1 MMGFN
6 ELSKLWFLTLLI
18 PVIIFYFL
26 KLKRPKVKVPSLFLW
41 QQVLD
46 DKRVNSPFQRFKRH
60 ILLLL
65 QLILLTLLVLAAT
78 NPYFLGN
85 MNNAKRIPI
94 LIDISASMGAID
106 KETGQSRFEKAIEK
120 IEKLINNKVEG
131 QEFAIIAFS
140 DRAQKICGFTDNA
153 RVLNEAIT
161 KLKVKD
167 LPANIEDA
175 MRMIQAMSKNFK
187 FNEAL
192 LFSDGNFPDKA
203 KFSLPFKLNFQK
215 ISDNAANIGITAL
228 SAQRSGTGNWIIFA
242 ELSSTGNSAPAVLE
256 LYHNKKLLGEETYV
270 PNTGNSERISFKVP
284 GNLKSSL
291 KLQIKP
297 DGFDAMSSDNTAYIS
312 LPVLRPLVIYISPT
326 LKSIRAAMKG
336 IDNIEI
342 FPPAEKTSSTEPP
355 RDYDLVI
362 TDSPALLDLET
373 NFIFTVGFIPLD
385 LQKFL
390 KKNSEDTSIID
401 RDRES
406 PLLRH
411 AQLGDIS
418 IMEGTSYQKGKSKK
432 DLEEAGYQI
441 VIFGE
446 KGPLLLKKEWADQT
460 TYNLLFNISK
470 STLPFRVAFPI
481 IMQNLVDMARKKAGL
496 ADQTA
501 ARTGILPRLR
511 LMPKTQYTIHSPD
524 GTVTTETTAKNGY
537 LPAVSAPNSG
547 NYTISRNNR
556 TINIGVS
563 LLNKDE
569 SMLTGTDEIKF
580 NELSVSAAKKSALAP
595 HSLWKY
601 FAIAA
606 LVFLC
611 LEWWFFNKR
620 K

>member
-1 MMGFN
+1 MGFN

-18 PVIIFYFL
+18 PIIIFYFL
-26 KLKRPKVKVPSLFLW
+26 KLKRPKVNIPSLFLW
-41 QQVLD
+41 QQVID

-85 MNNAKRIPI
+85 MNKAKRIPI

-106 KETGQSRFEKAIEK
+106 KATGKSRFERAKEK
-120 IEKLINNKVEG
+120 IENLINNTPQG

-140 DRAQKICGFTDNA
+140 DRAQKICGFTDNTKI
-153 RVLNEAIT
+153 LNEAIS

-175 MRMIQAMSKNFK
+175 LRMIQAMSKNFNFK
-187 FNEAL
+187 EAL

-215 ISDNAANIGITAL
+215 ISNDAPNIGITAL
-228 SAQRSGTGNWIIFA
+228 SAQRSGANNWIIFA
-242 ELSSTGNSAPAVLE
+242 ELSSTGKTSPAVLE
-256 LYHNKKLLGEETYV
+256 LYHNGELLGEETYV
-270 PNTGNSERISFKVP
+270 PTTGNSERISFKVP

-291 KLQIKP
+291 KLQLKP
-297 DGFDAMSSDNTAYIS
+297 DGFDALSSDNTAYIS
-312 LPVLRPLVIYISPT
+312 LPLLRPLVVYISPT
-326 LKSIRAAMKG
+326 LKSIRAAMRG
-336 IDNIEI
+336 ISNIDI
-342 FPPAEKTSSTEPP
+342 FPPAEQITSTTPP
-355 RDYDLVI
+355 SNYDLII
-362 TDSPALLDLET
+362 TDSPSLLSLET
-373 NFIFTVGFIPLD
+373 HFIFTVGFIPPALEP
-385 LQKFL
+385 FL
-390 KKNSEDTSIID
+390 EKNTKDASIID
-401 RDRES
+401 WDKES

-411 AQLGDIS
+411 AQLGEVA
-418 IMEGTSYQKGKSKK
+418 IMEGSSFRKGKSKK
-432 DLEEAGYQI
+432 DLEESGYQTI
-441 VIFGE
+441 IFGE

-481 IMQNLVDMARKKAGL
+481 IMQNLIDLARQKAGL

-501 ARTGILPRLR
+501 EATGILPRLH
-511 LMPKTQYTIHSPD
+511 LMPDTQYTIQSPD
-524 GTVTTETTAKNGY
+524 GIITTETTSASGY
-537 LPAVSAPNSG
+537 LPAVSAPFSG
-547 NYTISRNNR
+547 NYTISGENS
-556 TINIGVS
+556 TTEIGVS

-569 SMLTGTDEIKF
+569 SMLIGTDKIKF
-580 NELSVSAAKKSALAP
+580 NELSVSAADTSALTP

-601 FAIAA
+601 LAIAA
-606 LVFLC
+606 LLFLC